1 MNFKQNIS
9 IINALIRITCGFT
22 FLTWATA
29 KMVKKPWKNQ
39 SYIIVVM
46 LSAMKIGEG
55 ILRYCPVVDAMENGQ
70 SFMKNESKQEN
81 ESRQSDSY

>member
-1 MNFKQNIS
+1 M
-9 IINALIRITCGFT
+9 RITCGFT
-22 FLTWATA
+22 LLTWAMT

-39 SYIIVVM
+39 SYIFVVM

-70 SFMKNESKQEN
+70 NLMTNEPKQGHVSN
-81 ESRQSDSY
+81 QSDHY

>member
-1 MNFKQNIS
+1 MKFKQNIS
-9 IINALIRITCGFT
+9 IINALTRITCGFT
-22 FLTWATA
+22 FLTWAMA

-55 ILRYCPVVDAMENGQ
+55 ILRYCPVTDALENRQ
-70 SFMKNESKQEN
+70 TLMKNEPKQES
-81 ESRQSDSY
+81 ESTSSDSY

>member
-1 MNFKQNIS
+1 MKFKQNIS
-9 IINALIRITCGFT
+9 ILNALMRITCGFT

-39 SYIIVVM
+39 SYLMVVI

-55 ILRYCPVVDAMENGQ
+55 ILRYCPVVDVMENGQ
-70 SFMKNESKQEN
+70 SMMKEKKNKDEFPN
-81 ESRQSDSY
+81 SY

>member
-1 MNFKQNIS
+1 MKFKQNIS
-9 IINALIRITCGFT
+9 IINALMRITCGFT

-39 SYIIVVM
+39 SYIIVAM

-70 SFMKNESKQEN
+70 TLMKNEPKQEN
-81 ESRQSDSY
+81 ESNQSDSY

>member
-1 MNFKQNIS
+1 MKFKQNIS
-9 IINALIRITCGFT
+9 IINALMRITCGFT

-39 SYIIVVM
+39 SYLMVVI

-55 ILRYCPVVDAMENGQ
+55 ILRYCPVVDVMENGQ
-70 SFMKNESKQEN
+70 SMMKEKKNKDEFP
-81 ESRQSDSY
+81 DSY

>member
-1 MNFKQNIS
+1 MKFKQNIS
-9 IINALIRITCGFT
+9 IINALMRITCGFT

-39 SYIIVVM
+39 SYLMVVI

-55 ILRYCPVVDAMENGQ
+55 ILRYCPVVDVMENGQ
-70 SFMKNESKQEN
+70 SMMKEKEQKDEFP
-81 ESRQSDSY
+81 DTY

>member
-1 MNFKQNIS
+1 MKFKQNIS
-9 IINALIRITCGFT
+9 IINALMRITCGFT

-39 SYIIVVM
+39 SYLMVVI

-55 ILRYCPVVDAMENGQ
+55 ILRYCPVVDVMENGQ
-70 SFMKNESKQEN
+70 SMMKKKKNKDEFP
-81 ESRQSDSY
+81 DSY

>member
-1 MNFKQNIS
+1 MKFNQNIS
-9 IINALIRITCGFT
+9 IINALMRITCGFT

-39 SYIIVVM
+39 SYLMVVI

-55 ILRYCPVVDAMENGQ
+55 ILRYCPIVDVMENGQ
-70 SFMKNESKQEN
+70 SMMKGKEKKDEFP
-81 ESRQSDSY
+81 DTY

>member
-1 MNFKQNIS
+1 MKFKQNIS
-9 IINALIRITCGFT
+9 IINALMRITCGFT
-22 FLTWATA
+22 LLTWAMA

-39 SYIIVVM
+39 SYIFVVM

-70 SFMKNESKQEN
+70 NLMPNEPKQGH
-81 ESRQSDSY
+81 ESNQSDHY

>member
-1 MNFKQNIS
+1 M
-9 IINALIRITCGFT
+9 RITCGFT

-39 SYIIVVM
+39 SYLMVVI

-55 ILRYCPVVDAMENGQ
+55 ILRYCPVVDVMENGQ
-70 SFMKNESKQEN
+70 SMMKEKKNKDEFP
-81 ESRQSDSY
+81 DSY

>member
-1 MNFKQNIS
+1 M
-9 IINALIRITCGFT
+9 RITCGFT
-22 FLTWATA
+22 FLTWAMA

>member
-1 MNFKQNIS
+1 MKFKQNIS
-9 IINALIRITCGFT
+9 IINALMRITCGFT

-29 KMVKKPWKNQ
+29 KMVKKPWKSQ
-39 SYIIVVM
+39 SYIIVAM

-70 SFMKNESKQEN
+70 NLMAKEPKQEN
-81 ESRQSDSY
+81 ESNQSDSY

>member
-1 MNFKQNIS
+1 MKFKQNIS
-9 IINALIRITCGFT
+9 IINALMRITCGFT
-22 FLTWATA
+22 LLTWAMT

-39 SYIIVVM
+39 SYIFVVM

-70 SFMKNESKQEN
+70 NLMTNEPKQGH
-81 ESRQSDSY
+81 ESNQSDHY

>member
-1 MNFKQNIS
+1 MKFKQNIS
-9 IINALIRITCGFT
+9 IINALMRITCGFT
-22 FLTWATA
+22 FLTWAMA

-55 ILRYCPVVDAMENGQ
+55 ILRYCPVVDAMENRQ
-70 SFMKNESKQEN
+70 NLMTNEPKQEH
-81 ESRQSDSY
+81 ESNQYDHH